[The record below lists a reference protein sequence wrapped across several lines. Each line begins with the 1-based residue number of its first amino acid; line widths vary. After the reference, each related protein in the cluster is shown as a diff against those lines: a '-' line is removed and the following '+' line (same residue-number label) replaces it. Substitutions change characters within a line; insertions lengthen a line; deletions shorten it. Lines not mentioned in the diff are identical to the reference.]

1 MDDIPTRSADVSA
14 AGTVPVAEVT
24 EEDVVRVSPH
34 ARLSEVVEAL
44 VGANIGAVVVGDE
57 ATVAGIVS
65 ERDVVHALG
74 AGGHIDSMSAMDVA
88 HTNLVWC
95 DVTATVAEVAA
106 EMMEKYVRHVLVEE
120 DGRLVGIVSARD
132 LLGVYA
138 AADFEI
144 E

>member
-1 MDDIPTRSADVSA
+1 MEDVPSASVSP
-14 AGTVPVAEVT
+14 AGSAPIAEVT
-24 EEDVVRVSPH
+24 EEEVVRVLPD

-44 VGANIGAVVVGDE
+44 VGANIGAVVVGDK
-57 ATVAGIVS
+57 AKVMGIIS

-74 AGGHIDSMSAMDVA
+74 AGGDLESMSAMDVA
-88 HTNLVWC
+88 HTNLIWC

-106 EMMEKYVRHVLVEE
+106 EMMEQYVRHILVEQ
-120 DGRLVGIVSARD
+120 DGHLVGIVSARD

-138 AADFEI
+138 AADVEI